1 MGTEDTTHNFCVSPT
16 LNASSMRSWL
26 RSCCAEGRMAGYA
39 QSQITLPCSTGIT
52 YVEIEHSFDHAS
64 QRRAVPFG

>member
-1 MGTEDTTHNFCVSPT
+1 
-16 LNASSMRSWL
+16 
-26 RSCCAEGRMAGYA
+26 MAGYA
-39 QSQITLPCSTGIT
+39 QSQITLPCSSGLT